1 MKLELELDLELELE
15 LELDMELDLE
25 LGLNPDSILSPDPVN
40 LSVKLKKAQDISA
53 TSSRLKHC
61 DQSARF

>member
-40 LSVKLKKAQDISA
+40 LSVKLKKGPGHFGHFKQAE
-53 TSSRLKHC
+53 TL
-61 DQSARF
+61 